1 MSKKPRRVRARRRE
15 DIEIRFLRRHKV
27 NCPKGAR
34 EGPLGDVRRRKHFSP
49 RKRAN
54 CPCSTD
60 SECAAAGCNPFVKK
74 GFTFFDS
81 LLKSRQSLLFKAVE
95 KGHFGL
101 FRQKLHDG
109 WSSIPC
115 GKVTPSVMRGVI
127 FEAHPPGDLL
137 LPLRGNSPCVPEND
151 RIKFYSTAC
160 GRRNSLQEGFFDK
173 LEPPRKWGGSNF
185 LKNF

>member
-1 MSKKPRRVRARRRE
+1 MYVLFTSFFRSTKESLDRIRAA
-15 DIEIRFLRRHKV
+15 DFD
-27 NCPKGAR
+27 P
-34 EGPLGDVRRRKHFSP
+34 P
-49 RKRAN
+49 
-54 CPCSTD
+54 
-60 SECAAAGCNPFVKK
+60 PFE
-74 GFTFFDS
+74 
-81 LLKSRQSLLFKAVE
+81 AVE

-137 LPLRGNSPCVPEND
+137 LPFQGNSPCVPEND

-173 LEPPRKWGGSNF
+173 LKPRTA
-185 LKNF
+185 

>member
-1 MSKKPRRVRARRRE
+1 MYVLFTSFFRSTKESLDRIRAA
-15 DIEIRFLRRHKV
+15 DFD
-27 NCPKGAR
+27 P
-34 EGPLGDVRRRKHFSP
+34 P
-49 RKRAN
+49 
-54 CPCSTD
+54 
-60 SECAAAGCNPFVKK
+60 PFE
-74 GFTFFDS
+74 
-81 LLKSRQSLLFKAVE
+81 AVE

-127 FEAHPPGDLL
+127 FEAH
-137 LPLRGNSPCVPEND
+137 VPENN

-173 LEPPRKWGGSNF
+173 LGVDA
-185 LKNF
+185 

>member
-1 MSKKPRRVRARRRE
+1 MKEGIRAPRRTGPFSVPKKPRRVRARRRE

-81 LLKSRQSLLFKAVE
+81 LKPAWLQAGF
-95 KGHFGL
+95 
-101 FRQKLHDG
+101 
-109 WSSIPC
+109 
-115 GKVTPSVMRGVI
+115 MR
-127 FEAHPPGDLL
+127 L
-137 LPLRGNSPCVPEND
+137 
-151 RIKFYSTAC
+151 
-160 GRRNSLQEGFFDK
+160 
-173 LEPPRKWGGSNF
+173 
-185 LKNF
+185 